1 MILLVQYV
9 NRHAQAES
17 RPDAEADAVLGWVR
31 PLMTPLSLRK
41 PSILVPFELLLQQQT
56 RSGLNSRH
64 DEGSQRAQ
72 GRPGQIRTTGAGRL
86 DFRVAGV
93 TGPKPKKLACRPA
106 SRENALPD
114 AAEPSLI
121 GKP

>member
-9 NRHAQAES
+9 YRHAQAES
-17 RPDAEADAVLGWVR
+17 RPHAEADAVLGWVR

-86 DFRVAGV
+86 DFRVAGLRGQSQKNSRADQLHV
-93 TGPKPKKLACRPA
+93 RMHFRTRP
-106 SRENALPD
+106 SHP
-114 AAEPSLI
+114 
-121 GKP
+121 